1 MVGTSR
7 SVALGSIFTSLRN
20 DRMNIN
26 VKCLY
31 EYISKEHSAAIHRYS
46 IVMTFL
52 LEDIYIFVAVL
63 HYCYIC
69 IYIYIYISGDK
80 MEGIG
85 YGGLGALAYIRTRIR
100 SWTVGVV
107 FGGDRCV
114 IVIDTRK
121 F

>member
-1 MVGTSR
+1 
-7 SVALGSIFTSLRN
+7 
-20 DRMNIN
+20 
-26 VKCLY
+26 
-31 EYISKEHSAAIHRYS
+31 
-46 IVMTFL
+46 
-52 LEDIYIFVAVL
+52 
-63 HYCYIC
+63 
-69 IYIYIYISGDK
+69 

-121 F
+121 FWNCGFATIAQPRRYWWLVMEHRSLVLLPSSLSFQFVFQSRIGAQ